1 MKTMKHYFPLL
12 LLLSIGLVFGQ
23 KKELK
28 KAEKLFS
35 EGDVAAAAATL
46 SDNAGLFD
54 AADDKVKGQK
64 LFLEARIDQ
73 ANKSFAA
80 AFEKYETLKTLQGES
95 SELTTQIQSLASDVV
110 NSAIEDN
117 AEQRYSEAAKKLYLA
132 YLINP
137 ETNKDYLYFAA
148 SSAVNGSDF
157 QNALEY
163 YVTLREI
170 KYEGITTKYFA
181 KSVETGEEVEFSET
195 EYNLYKKTKE
205 YSDFREEKTESR
217 FPEIVKNIALIYA
230 QLGDNDKAM
239 EAVIEAR
246 ASNPKDLNL
255 ILTEANLYVQLKEN
269 DRFEALMKEAIE
281 QDPNNAT
288 LYFNLGVVNAQ
299 RGESEQARGYYEK
312 SIELDPTFESGY
324 LNLVSLILEGEGAI
338 VEEMNGLG
346 NTRADNARYDELKA
360 QREDLFKECVPILE
374 KLVALNQNLEA
385 TKTLMNIYGTL
396 GDNDGYM
403 RMKNLLE

>member
-1 MKTMKHYFPLL
+1 M
-12 LLLSIGLVFGQ
+12 
-23 KKELK
+23 
-28 KAEKLFS
+28 
-35 EGDVAAAAATL
+35 
-46 SDNAGLFD
+46 
-54 AADDKVKGQK
+54 
-64 LFLEARIDQ
+64 
-73 ANKSFAA
+73 
-80 AFEKYETLKTLQGES
+80 
-95 SELTTQIQSLASDVV
+95 
-110 NSAIEDN
+110 
-117 AEQRYSEAAKKLYLA
+117 
-132 YLINP
+132 
-137 ETNKDYLYFAA
+137 
-148 SSAVNGSDF
+148 
-157 QNALEY
+157 
-163 YVTLREI
+163 
-170 KYEGITTKYFA
+170 
-181 KSVETGEEVEFSET
+181 

-374 KLVALNQNLEA
+374 KLIALNQNLEA

-396 GDNDGYM
+396 GDNDGFM